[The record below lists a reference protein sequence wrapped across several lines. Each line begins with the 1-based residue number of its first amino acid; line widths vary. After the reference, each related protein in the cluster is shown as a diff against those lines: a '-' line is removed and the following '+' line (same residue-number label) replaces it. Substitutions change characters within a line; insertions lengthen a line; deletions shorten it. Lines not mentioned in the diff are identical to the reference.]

1 MPPAAIG
8 VVRVSGPA
16 AGAAPLPW
24 TASWSYR
31 PWPAAGAA
39 LKALAGHLPPP
50 RRAALAALKD
60 ADGAALDRALVL
72 WFPGPA
78 TATGEDLA
86 ELHLHGGRAVV
97 AAVEAALAAMP
108 GLRRAEAGEFTRRAF
123 ENGRIDLAEA
133 EGLAD
138 LLAAETES
146 QRVQA
151 LGMASGHVSRA
162 VAAWQERLLGLMAGA
177 EAELNFADEDDVEVG
192 EGVAQRLIAGMGDLA
207 GELGEWLARPAAEVI
222 AEGVSVVIAGP
233 PNAGKSTLINALA
246 QRELAIVSPIEGTTR
261 DVIET
266 PLALDGIAMR
276 FSDTA
281 GIRGEGA
288 DAIEAIGIDRAKAAV
303 EGADILLWLGPAKD
317 APGHPRCIT
326 IAAQVDRWRGDAAA
340 EAEAAHADLTLS
352 AATGEGMDRLHKYIV
367 EMARTLLPREGE
379 AALRQR
385 QRVALAEAKGW
396 LTIEPESR
404 EANDLILLAERLR
417 LAATALD
424 RVTGRAGVEEMLDA
438 LFGRFCIGK

>member
-1 MPPAAIG
+1 MPPAAIA
-8 VVRVSGPA
+8 VVRISGA
-16 AGAAPLPW
+16 QAEK
-24 TASWSYR
+24 
-31 PWPAAGAA
+31 A
-39 LKALAGHLPPP
+39 LRALAGRLPPP
-50 RRAALAALKD
+50 RRATLAGLKTG
-60 ADGAALDRALVL
+60 DGALLDRALIL

-97 AAVEAALAAMP
+97 AAVEAALVALP
-108 GLRRAEAGEFTRRAF
+108 GLRHAEAGEFTRRAF
-123 ENGRIDLAEA
+123 LNGRIDLAEA

-151 LGMASGHVSRA
+151 LDMASGHVSRA
-162 VAAWQERLLGLMAGA
+162 VAGWQDRLLTLMAGA

-192 EGVAQRLIAGMGDLA
+192 EVVTLKLIAGMAALSDELA
-207 GELGEWLARPAAEVI
+207 GWLARPAAEVI
-222 AEGVSVVIAGP
+222 SEGLSVVIAGP
-233 PNAGKSTLINALA
+233 PNSGKSTLINALA
-246 QRELAIVSPIEGTTR
+246 QRELAIVSPVAGTTR

-281 GIRGEGA
+281 GLRGESA
-288 DAIEAIGIDRAKAAV
+288 DDIEMIGIDRAKAAV
-303 EGADILLWLGPAKD
+303 AAADILLWLGRAKD
-317 APGHPRCIT
+317 APVHPRT
-326 IAAQVDRWRGDAAA
+326 ILVAAQADRWRGDAAA
-340 EAEAAHADLTLS
+340 EAEAARCDLVLS
-352 AATGEGMDRLHKYIV
+352 ARTGEGMDRLHHMIV

-385 QRVALAEAKGW
+385 QRAALAEAKIW
-396 LTIEPESR
+396 LEVERGSR
-404 EANDLILLAERLR
+404 EASDLILLAERLR
-417 LAATALD
+417 LAGTALD
-424 RVTGRAGVEEMLDA
+424 RITGRAGVEDMLDA

>member
-1 MPPAAIG
+1 MPPAAIA
-8 VVRVSGPA
+8 VVRISGPA
-16 AGAAPLPW
+16 AGPALQALAGRLPAPRR
-24 TASWSYR
+24 ASLAELKD
-31 PWPAAGAA
+31 AAGA
-39 LKALAGHLPPP
+39 P
-50 RRAALAALKD
+50 
-60 ADGAALDRALVL
+60 LDRALLL

-97 AAVEAALAAMP
+97 AAVEAALGALP
-108 GLRRAEAGEFTRRAF
+108 GLRRAAPGEFTRRAF
-123 ENGRIDLAEA
+123 LNGRIDLAEA

-162 VAAWQERLLGLMAGA
+162 VAGWQERLLALMAGA
-177 EAELNFADEDDVEVG
+177 EAELNFADEDDVDVYDG
-192 EGVAQRLIAGMGDLA
+192 ATRRLVDGMADLA
-207 GELGEWLARPAAEVI
+207 AELGDWLARPAAEVI
-222 AEGVSVVIAGP
+222 AEGLSVVIAGP

-246 QRELAIVSPIEGTTR
+246 QRELAIVSPVAGTTR

-281 GIRGEGA
+281 GIRTESA
-288 DAIEAIGIDRAKAAV
+288 DDVEAIGIGRAKAAV
-303 EGADILLWLGPAKD
+303 EAADILLWLGPPAE
-317 APGHPRCIT
+317 APAHPRRLL
-326 IAAQVDRWRGDAAA
+326 IAAQADRWRGDTAA
-340 EAEAAHADLTLS
+340 EAQAARCDLILS
-352 AATGEGMDRLHKYIV
+352 AATGEGMDRLHAAIV
-367 EMARTLLPREGE
+367 ETARVVLPREGE

-385 QRVALAEAKGW
+385 QRAALAEAKDW
-396 LTIEPESR
+396 LSIAAGTR
-404 EANDLILLAERLR
+404 EAEVMILIAERLR

-424 RVTGRAGVEEMLDA
+424 RITGRTGVEDMLDA

>member
-1 MPPAAIG
+1 M
-8 VVRVSGPA
+8 RVSGPQ
-16 AGAAPLPW
+16 
-24 TASWSYR
+24 
-31 PWPAAGAA
+31 AGAA
-39 LKALAGHLPPP
+39 LKALAGRLPEP
-50 RRAALAALKD
+50 RHASLALLKD
-60 ADGAALDRALVL
+60 AAGAPLDRALVL

-97 AAVEAALAAMP
+97 AALAAALAAIP
-108 GLRRAEAGEFTRRAF
+108 GLRPAVAGEFTRRAF
-123 ENGRIDLAEA
+123 DNGRIDLAEA

-146 QRVQA
+146 QRKQA
-151 LGMASGHVSRA
+151 LGHASGHVSRA
-162 VAAWQERLLGLMAGA
+162 VAAWQDRLLGLMAAA

-192 EGVAQRLIAGMGDLA
+192 EGVAQRLIAGMGALSV
-207 GELGEWLARPAAEVI
+207 ELGAWLERPAAEVI
-222 AEGVSVVIAGP
+222 AEGLSVVIAGP

-246 QRELAIVSPIEGTTR
+246 QRELAIVSPVAGTTR

-281 GIRGEGA
+281 GIRGEGT
-288 DAIEAIGIDRAKAAV
+288 DVVETIGIDRAKAAV
-303 EGADILLWLGPAKD
+303 EAADILLWLGPPKE
-317 APGHPRCIT
+317 APGHPRAILV
-326 IAAQVDRWRGDAAA
+326 AAQADRWRGDAAA
-340 EAEAAHADLTLS
+340 EAAAAHCDVMLS
-352 AATGEGMDRLHKYIV
+352 AATGEGMDKLHRTIV

-385 QRVALAEAKGW
+385 QRAALAEAQGW
-396 LTIEPESR
+396 LTVEAGSR
-404 EANDLILLAERLR
+404 ETTDLILLAERLR
-417 LAATALD
+417 LAATSLD
-424 RVTGRAGVEEMLDA
+424 RITGRAGVEEMLDA

>member
-16 AGAAPLPW
+16 A
-24 TASWSYR
+24 S
-31 PWPAAGAA
+31 AA
-39 LKALAGHLPPP
+39 LEALAGRLPLP
-50 RRAALAALKD
+50 RHATLAALAD
-60 ADGAALDRALVL
+60 RTGAPLDRALIL

-78 TATGEDLA
+78 TATGEDIA

-97 AAVEAALAAMP
+97 AAVESALAAMP
-108 GLRRAEAGEFTRRAF
+108 GLRRAVAGEFTRRAF

-151 LGMASGHVSRA
+151 LGMANGHISRV
-162 VAAWQERLLGLMAGA
+162 VATWRERLLGLMAAA
-177 EAELNFADEDDVEVG
+177 EAELNFADEADVDVS
-192 EGVAQRLIAGMGDLA
+192 EGAAERLAGGMGALA
-207 GELGEWLARPAAEVI
+207 AELAEWLARPGAEVI
-222 AEGVSVVIAGP
+222 AEGLSVVIAGP

-246 QRELAIVSPIEGTTR
+246 QRELAIVSPVAGTTR

-266 PLALDGIAMR
+266 ALALDGIAMR

-281 GIRGEGA
+281 GIRGESA
-288 DAIEAIGIDRAKAAV
+288 DRIESIGIDRAKAAV
-303 EGADILLWLGPAKD
+303 EAADILLWLG
-317 APGHPRCIT
+317 APRDVPEHPRAIL
-326 IAAQVDRWRGDAAA
+326 IAAQADRWRGDASA
-340 EAEAAHADLTLS
+340 EAEAARCDLILS
-352 AATGEGMDRLHKYIV
+352 ATTGEGMAKLHRAIV

-379 AALRQR
+379 AALRER
-385 QRVALAEAKGW
+385 QRAALAEAKRW
-396 LTIEPESR
+396 LAVDRGAPE
-404 EANDLILLAERLR
+404 ADDLILLAERLR
-417 LAATALD
+417 LAAAGLD
-424 RVTGRAGVEEMLDA
+424 RITGRGGVEDMLDA

>member
-1 MPPAAIG
+1 MPPAAIA
-8 VVRVSGPA
+8 VLRISGPA
-16 AGAAPLPW
+16 AGPALEALAGRLPAPRR
-24 TASWSYR
+24 ASLAELKD
-31 PWPAAGAA
+31 AAGA
-39 LKALAGHLPPP
+39 P
-50 RRAALAALKD
+50 
-60 ADGAALDRALVL
+60 LDRALLL

-97 AAVEAALAAMP
+97 AAVEAALGVLP
-108 GLRRAEAGEFTRRAF
+108 GLRRAEPGEFTRRAF
-123 ENGRIDLAEA
+123 LNGRIDLAEA

-162 VAAWQERLLGLMAGA
+162 VMGWQERLLALMAGA
-177 EAELNFADEDDVEVG
+177 EAELNFADEDDVDVY
-192 EGVAQRLIAGMGDLA
+192 EGTAQRLVSGMAELA
-207 GELGEWLARPAAEVI
+207 AELGLWLARPAAEVI
-222 AEGVSVVIAGP
+222 AEGLSVVIAGP

-246 QRELAIVSPIEGTTR
+246 QRELAIVSPVAGTTR

-281 GIRGEGA
+281 GIRTESA
-288 DAIEAIGIDRAKAAV
+288 DDVEAIGIGRAKAAV
-303 EGADILLWLGPAKD
+303 EAADILLWLGPPAE
-317 APGHPRCIT
+317 APAHPRRLL
-326 IAAQVDRWRGDAAA
+326 IAAQADRWRGDAAA
-340 EAEAAHADLTLS
+340 EVQAARCDLILS
-352 AATGEGMDRLHKYIV
+352 AATGEGMDRLHAAIV
-367 EMARTLLPREGE
+367 EMARALLPREGE

-385 QRVALAEAKGW
+385 QRAALAEAKDW
-396 LTIEPESR
+396 LSIEAGTR
-404 EANDLILLAERLR
+404 EDEDMILIAERLR
-417 LAATALD
+417 LAATSLD
-424 RVTGRAGVEEMLDA
+424 RITGRAGVEDMLDA

>member
-8 VVRVSGPA
+8 VVRISGAQAGEALRRLAGRLPEA
-16 AGAAPLPW
+16 RRASLADIKDVAGAP
-24 TASWSYR
+24 
-31 PWPAAGAA
+31 
-39 LKALAGHLPPP
+39 
-50 RRAALAALKD
+50 
-60 ADGAALDRALVL
+60 LDRALIL

-97 AAVEAALAAMP
+97 AAVEAALGAIP
-108 GLRRAEAGEFTRRAF
+108 GLRPAVAGEFTRRAF
-123 ENGRIDLAEA
+123 LNGQIDLAEA

-162 VAAWQERLLGLMAGA
+162 VAGWQDQLLGLMAGA

-192 EGVAQRLIAGMGDLA
+192 EDVARRLIAGMGAL
-207 GELGEWLARPAAEVI
+207 GEELGRWLARPTAEVI
-222 AEGVSVVIAGP
+222 AEGLSVVIAGP

-246 QRELAIVSPIEGTTR
+246 QRELAIVSPVAGTTR

-281 GIRGEGA
+281 GLRAESA
-288 DAIEAIGIDRAKAAV
+288 DDIEMIGIDRAKAAV
-303 EGADILLWLGPAKD
+303 EAADILLWLGRPRD
-317 APGHPRCIT
+317 VPDHPRAILV
-326 IAAQVDRWRGDAAA
+326 AAQADRWRGDAAA
-340 EAEAAHADLTLS
+340 EAEAAHCDLILS
-352 AATGEGMDRLHKYIV
+352 AATGEGMDKLHHYIV
-367 EMARTLLPREGE
+367 DMARTLLPRDGE

-385 QRVALAEAKGW
+385 QRAALAEARDW
-396 LTIEPESR
+396 LTIDTRSR
-404 EANDLILLAERLR
+404 EAGDLILLAERLR

-424 RVTGRAGVEEMLDA
+424 RITGRAGVEDMLDA

>member
-1 MPPAAIG
+1 MPPAAIA
-8 VVRVSGPA
+8 VVRISGVDA
-16 AGAAPLPW
+16 AK
-24 TASWSYR
+24 
-31 PWPAAGAA
+31 A
-39 LKALAGHLPPP
+39 LQALAGRLPVP
-50 RRAALAALKD
+50 RQASLARLTD
-60 ADGAALDRALVL
+60 PDGGALDHALIL

-108 GLRRAEAGEFTRRAF
+108 GLRRAAPGEFTRRAF

-151 LGMASGHVSRA
+151 LGHASGHVSRA
-162 VAAWQERLLGLMAGA
+162 VADWQERLLGLMAGA

-192 EGVAQRLIAGMGDLA
+192 EVVAQRVRGGMAALA
-207 GELGEWLARPAAEVI
+207 EELGKWLARPAAEVI
-222 AEGVSVVIAGP
+222 SEGLSVVIAGP

-246 QRELAIVSPIEGTTR
+246 KRELAIVSPVAGTTR

-281 GIRGEGA
+281 GLRGEA

-303 EGADILLWLGPAKD
+303 EAADILLWLGPPKE
-317 APGHPRCIT
+317 APDHPRTIL
-326 IAAQVDRWRGDAAA
+326 IAAQADRWRGDAAA
-340 EAEAAHADLTLS
+340 EAEAARCDLILS
-352 AATGEGMDRLHKYIV
+352 AATGEGMDRLHHMIV

-385 QRVALAEAKGW
+385 QRAALAEAKQW
-396 LTIEPESR
+396 LAIDPESR
-404 EANDLILLAERLR
+404 EASDLILLAERLR
-417 LAATALD
+417 LAATSLD
-424 RVTGRAGVEEMLDA
+424 RITGRAGVEDMLDT

>member
-1 MPPAAIG
+1 MFALSSGMPPAAIA
-8 VVRVSGPA
+8 VVRVSG
-16 AGAAPLPW
+16 
-24 TASWSYR
+24 R
-31 PWPAAGAA
+31 QAGAA
-39 LKALAGHLPPP
+39 LRSLTGRLPEA
-50 RRAALAALKD
+50 RRAVLAALKA
-60 ADGAALDRALVL
+60 ADGTALDRALVL

-97 AAVEAALAAMP
+97 AAVEAALAALP

-162 VAAWQERLLGLMAGA
+162 VEAWQARLLMLMAGA

-192 EGVAQRLIAGMGDLA
+192 ESVAQRLREGMAALA
-207 GELGEWLARPAAEVI
+207 GEMGGWLARPGAEVI
-222 AEGVSVVIAGP
+222 AEGLSVVIAGP

-246 QRELAIVSPIEGTTR
+246 KRELAIVSPVAGTTR

-266 PLALDGIAMR
+266 ALALDGIAMR

-281 GIRGEGA
+281 GLRAESA
-288 DAIEAIGIDRAKAAV
+288 DAIEMIGIDRAKAAV
-303 EGADILLWLGPAKD
+303 EAADILLWLGPPKE
-317 APGHPRCIT
+317 APDHPRAILV
-326 IAAQVDRWRGDAAA
+326 AAQADRWKGDAAA
-340 EAEAAHADLTLS
+340 EADAARCDLMLS
-352 AATGEGMDRLHKYIV
+352 AETGEGMDRLHRMIV

-379 AALRQR
+379 AALRRR
-385 QRVALAEAKGW
+385 QRDALAEAKEW
-396 LTIEPESR
+396 LVIEAGSR
-404 EANDLILLAERLR
+404 EAGDLILLAERLR
-417 LAATALD
+417 LAGGALD
-424 RVTGRAGVEEMLDA
+424 RITGRAGVEEMLDT

>member
-1 MPPAAIG
+1 MPPAAIA
-8 VVRVSGPA
+8 VVRISGVDA
-16 AGAAPLPW
+16 AK
-24 TASWSYR
+24 
-31 PWPAAGAA
+31 A
-39 LKALAGHLPPP
+39 LQALAGRLPVP
-50 RRAALAALKD
+50 RQASLARLTD
-60 ADGAALDRALVL
+60 PDGGALDHALIL

-97 AAVEAALAAMP
+97 AAVEAVLAAMP
-108 GLRRAEAGEFTRRAF
+108 GLRRAAPGEFTRRAF

-151 LGMASGHVSRA
+151 LGHASGHVSRA
-162 VAAWQERLLGLMAGA
+162 VADWQERLLGLMAGA

-192 EGVAQRLIAGMGDLA
+192 EVVAQRVRGGMAALA
-207 GELGEWLARPAAEVI
+207 EELGKWLARPAAEVI
-222 AEGVSVVIAGP
+222 SEGLSVVIAGP

-246 QRELAIVSPIEGTTR
+246 KRELAIVSPVAGTTR

-281 GIRGEGA
+281 GLRGEA

-303 EGADILLWLGPAKD
+303 EAADILLWLGPPKE
-317 APGHPRCIT
+317 APDHPRTIL
-326 IAAQVDRWRGDAAA
+326 IAAQADRWRGDAAA
-340 EAEAAHADLTLS
+340 EAEAARCDLILS
-352 AATGEGMDRLHKYIV
+352 AATGEGMDRLHHMIV

-379 AALRQR
+379 ASLRQR
-385 QRVALAEAKGW
+385 QRAALADAKQW
-396 LTIEPESR
+396 LAIDPESR
-404 EANDLILLAERLR
+404 EASDLILLAERLR
-417 LAATALD
+417 LAATSLD
-424 RVTGRAGVEEMLDA
+424 RITGRAGVEDMLDT

>member
-8 VVRVSGPA
+8 VVRVSGP
-16 AGAAPLPW
+16 
-24 TASWSYR
+24 R
-31 PWPAAGAA
+31 AGAA
-39 LKALAGHLPPP
+39 LEALAGRLPTP
-50 RRAALAALKD
+50 RRASLAELKD
-60 ADGAALDRALVL
+60 ADGAPLDRAFVL

-97 AAVEAALAAMP
+97 AAVEAALAAIP

-123 ENGRIDLAEA
+123 DNGRIDLAEA

-146 QRVQA
+146 QRRQA
-151 LGMASGHVSRA
+151 MAMASGHVSRA
-162 VAAWQERLLGLMAGA
+162 VEAWQERLLTLMAGA

-192 EGVAQRLIAGMGDLA
+192 EAVAQHLREGMAGLSN
-207 GELGEWLARPAAEVI
+207 ELGAWLARPAAEVI
-222 AEGVSVVIAGP
+222 AEGISVVIAGP

-246 QRELAIVSPIEGTTR
+246 KRELAIVSPVAGTTR

-266 PLALDGIAMR
+266 ALALDGIAMR

-281 GIRGEGA
+281 GLRAESG
-288 DAIEAIGIDRAKAAV
+288 DAIEMIGIDRAKAAV
-303 EGADILLWLGPAKD
+303 EAADILLWLGPPKE
-317 APGHPRCIT
+317 APDHARVILV
-326 IAAQVDRWRGDAAA
+326 AAQADRWKGDAAA
-340 EAEAAHADLTLS
+340 EAEAARCDLTLS
-352 AATGEGMDRLHKYIV
+352 AATGEGMDRLHRMIV

-379 AALRQR
+379 AALRRR
-385 QRVALAEAKGW
+385 QREALAEAKAW
-396 LTIEPESR
+396 LEVEPGSR
-404 EANDLILLAERLR
+404 EAGDLILLAERLR
-417 LAATALD
+417 LAGGALD
-424 RVTGRAGVEEMLDA
+424 RITGRAGVEEMLDT

>member
-8 VVRVSGPA
+8 VVRISGPQAGEALRLLAGRLPEARRASLADLKDA
-16 AGAAPLPW
+16 AGAP
-24 TASWSYR
+24 
-31 PWPAAGAA
+31 
-39 LKALAGHLPPP
+39 
-50 RRAALAALKD
+50 
-60 ADGAALDRALVL
+60 LDRALML
-72 WFPGPA
+72 WFPGPT

-97 AAVEAALAAMP
+97 AAVEAALGAIE
-108 GLRRAEAGEFTRRAF
+108 GLRPAIAGEFTRRAF
-123 ENGRIDLAEA
+123 LNGRIDLAEA

-151 LGMASGHVSRA
+151 LGLASGHVSRA
-162 VAAWQERLLGLMAGA
+162 VAAWQDRLLTLMAGA

-192 EGVAQRLIAGMGDLA
+192 EGVAQRLIAGMAALA
-207 GELGEWLARPAAEVI
+207 EELGAWLARPAAEVI
-222 AEGVSVVIAGP
+222 AEGLSVVIAGP

-281 GIRGEGA
+281 GLRTESA
-288 DAIEAIGIDRAKAAV
+288 DEIEMIGIDRAKAAV
-303 EGADILLWLGPAKD
+303 DAADILLWLGVPKEVPD
-317 APGHPRCIT
+317 HPRAIL
-326 IAAQVDRWRGDAAA
+326 IAAQADRWRGDAAFDA
-340 EAEAAHADLTLS
+340 QAAHCDLILS
-352 AATGEGMDRLHKYIV
+352 AATGEGMDKLHRYIV
-367 EMARTLLPREGE
+367 DMARTLLPREGE

-385 QRVALAEAKGW
+385 QRAALAEARDW
-396 LTIEPESR
+396 LTIAGGSR
-404 EANDLILLAERLR
+404 EAHDLILLAERLR
-417 LAATALD
+417 LAGSALD
-424 RVTGRAGVEEMLDA
+424 RITGRAGVEDMLDA

>member
-1 MPPAAIG
+1 MPPAAIA
-8 VVRVSGPA
+8 VVRISGPHA
-16 AGAAPLPW
+16 RNAIEVLCGKVPQ
-24 TASWSYR
+24 
-31 PWPAAGAA
+31 
-39 LKALAGHLPPP
+39 P
-50 RRAALAALKD
+50 RRATLATLTRP
-60 ADGAALDRALVL
+60 ADGAPLDRSLIL

-97 AAVEAALAAMP
+97 TVVEAVLAAMP
-108 GLRRAEAGEFTRRAF
+108 RLRRAEAGEFTRRAF
-123 ENGRIDLAEA
+123 ANGRIDLAEA

-162 VAAWQERLLGLMAGA
+162 VDAWQAQILALSARA

-192 EGVAQRLIAGMGDLA
+192 ENVTQHMLAGMTLLA
-207 GELGEWLARPAAEVI
+207 RELDRWLARPAAETI
-222 AEGVSVVIAGP
+222 SEGLSVVIAGP
-233 PNAGKSTLINALA
+233 PNTGKSTLINVLA
-246 QRELAIVSPIEGTTR
+246 QRELAIVSPIAGTTR

-281 GIRGEGA
+281 GLRAEGA
-288 DAIEAIGIDRAKAAV
+288 DAIETIGMDRAQEAV
-303 EGADILLWLGPAKD
+303 ARADILLWLGAPD
-317 APGHPRCIT
+317 AAPDHPRCLR
-326 IAAQVDRWRGDAAA
+326 IAAQVDRWRGDA
-340 EAEAAHADLTLS
+340 EAEATAAKSDLILS
-352 AATGEGMDRLHKYIV
+352 AVTGEGMDRLHAAIV
-367 EMARTLLPREGE
+367 RQARDLLPREGE

-385 QRVALAEAKGW
+385 QRAALAEAMAW
-396 LTIEPESR
+396 LAVEPASR
-404 EANDLILLAERLR
+404 ESEDLILLAERLR
-417 LAATALD
+417 LATVALD
-424 RVTGRAGVEEMLDA
+424 RITGRAGVEDMLDT

>member
-8 VVRVSGPA
+8 VVRISG
-16 AGAAPLPW
+16 
-24 TASWSYR
+24 
-31 PWPAAGAA
+31 PAAGAA
-39 LKALAGHLPPP
+39 LKALAGRLPTP
-50 RRAALAALKD
+50 RHASLAALKD
-60 ADGAALDRALVL
+60 VDGAPLDNALIL

-97 AAVEAALAAMP
+97 AAVKAALGAMP
-108 GLRRAEAGEFTRRAF
+108 GVRPAVAGEFTRRAF
-123 ENGRIDLAEA
+123 DNGRIDLAEA

-162 VAAWQERLLGLMAGA
+162 VERWQDALLTLMAGA
-177 EAELNFADEDDVEVG
+177 EAELNFADEDDVETG
-192 EGVAQRLIAGMGDLA
+192 EAVARRLIAGMGALS

-222 AEGVSVVIAGP
+222 AGGLSVVIAGP

-246 QRELAIVSPIEGTTR
+246 QRELAIVSPVAGTTR

-281 GIRGEGA
+281 GLRAESA
-288 DAIEAIGIDRAKAAV
+288 DDIEMIGIDRAKAAV
-303 EGADILLWLGPAKD
+303 EAADIMLWLGPPKE
-317 APGHPRCIT
+317 APDHPRT
-326 IAAQVDRWRGDAAA
+326 VLVAAQADRWRGDAAA
-340 EAEAAHADLTLS
+340 EAEAAHCDLILT
-352 AATGEGMDRLHKYIV
+352 AATGEGMDKLHKYIV

-379 AALRQR
+379 AALRRR
-385 QRVALAEAKGW
+385 QRAALAEAQGW
-396 LTIEPESR
+396 LTIEAGSI
-404 EANDLILLAERLR
+404 EARDLILLAERLR
-417 LAATALD
+417 LAGGALD
-424 RVTGRAGVEEMLDA
+424 RITGRAGVEDMLDT

>member
-1 MPPAAIG
+1 MPPAAIA
-8 VVRVSGPA
+8 VVRVSGPM
-16 AGAAPLPW
+16 
-24 TASWSYR
+24 
-31 PWPAAGAA
+31 AGAA
-39 LKALAGHLPPP
+39 LTALAGRLPPA
-50 RRAALAALKD
+50 RRASLALLKD
-60 ADGAALDRALVL
+60 AAGAPLDRALLL

-97 AAVEAALAAMP
+97 AAVEAALGAID
-108 GLRRAEAGEFTRRAF
+108 GLRRAEPGEFTRRAF
-123 ENGRIDLAEA
+123 ENGQIDLAEA

-151 LGMASGHVSRA
+151 LGHASGHVSRA
-162 VAAWQERLLGLMAGA
+162 VAGWQDRLLGLMAGA

-192 EGVAQRLIAGMGDLA
+192 ESVAQRLISGMAALA

-222 AEGVSVVIAGP
+222 AEGLSVVIAGP
-233 PNAGKSTLINALA
+233 PNAGKSTLINALV

-281 GIRGEGA
+281 GIRAEGA
-288 DAIEAIGIDRAKAAV
+288 DVIESIGIDRAKAAV
-303 EGADILLWLGPAKD
+303 EAADILLWLGPPKAVPD
-317 APGHPRCIT
+317 HPRAIL
-326 IAAQVDRWRGDAAA
+326 IAAQADRWRGDAAA
-340 EAEAAHADLTLS
+340 EADAARCDLILS
-352 AATGEGMDRLHKYIV
+352 ATKGEGMDRLHRMIV

-385 QRVALAEAKGW
+385 QRAALSEAKQW
-396 LTIEPESR
+396 LDVESGSR
-404 EANDLILLAERLR
+404 EAGDLILLAERLR

-424 RVTGRAGVEEMLDA
+424 RITGRAGVEEMLDA

>member
-8 VVRVSGPA
+8 VVRISGAYA
-16 AGAAPLPW
+16 AD
-24 TASWSYR
+24 
-31 PWPAAGAA
+31 A
-39 LKALAGHLPPP
+39 LLALAGRMPAP
-50 RRAALAALKD
+50 RRASLADLKD
-60 ADGAALDRALVL
+60 AGGAPLDRALML
-72 WFPGPA
+72 WFPGPT

-123 ENGRIDLAEA
+123 LNGRIDLAEA

-162 VAAWQERLLGLMAGA
+162 VAAWQERLLSLMAQV
-177 EAELNFADEDDVEVG
+177 EAELNFSDEEDVELADDCAYR
-192 EGVAQRLIAGMGDLA
+192 VAGGMGALA
-207 GELGEWLARPAAEVI
+207 GELGDWLARPAAEVI
-222 AEGVSVVIAGP
+222 AEGLSVVIAGP

-246 QRELAIVSPIEGTTR
+246 KRELAIVSPVAGTTR

-266 PLALDGIAMR
+266 PFALDGIAMR

-281 GIRGEGA
+281 GMRGESA

-303 EGADILLWLGPAKD
+303 AAADIVLWLGPPD
-317 APGHPRCIT
+317 EAPAHPRCLR
-326 IAAQVDRWRGDAAA
+326 IAAQADRWCGDRQA
-340 EAEAAHADLTLS
+340 EAEGEAARCDLILS
-352 AATGEGMDRLHKYIV
+352 AASGEGMDALHRAIV
-367 EMARTLLPREGE
+367 AAARTVLPREGE
-379 AALRQR
+379 AVLRQR
-385 QRVALAEAKGW
+385 QRAALADAKGW
-396 LTIEPESR
+396 LAVEAGSR
-404 EANDLILLAERLR
+404 EAGDLILLAERLR
-417 LAATALD
+417 LAASALD
-424 RVTGRAGVEEMLDA
+424 RITGRAGVEEMLDA

>member
-16 AGAAPLPW
+16 AG
-24 TASWSYR
+24 S
-31 PWPAAGAA
+31 A
-39 LKALAGHLPPP
+39 LRALAGRLPEA
-50 RRAALAALKD
+50 RHASLAALKD
-60 ADGAALDRALVL
+60 AEGMPLDRALIL

-97 AAVEAALAAMP
+97 AAVETALGALP
-108 GLRRAEAGEFTRRAF
+108 GLRRAEPGEFTRRAF
-123 ENGRIDLAEA
+123 ENGQIDLAEA

-162 VAAWQERLLGLMAGA
+162 VEGWQDRLLGLMAGA

-192 EGVAQRLIAGMGDLA
+192 ESVAQRLIAGMGTLS
-207 GELGEWLARPAAEVI
+207 GEMDEWLARPAAEVI
-222 AEGVSVVIAGP
+222 AEGLSVVIAGP

-246 QRELAIVSPIEGTTR
+246 QRELAIVSPVAGTTR

-281 GIRGEGA
+281 GIRSEGA
-288 DAIEAIGIDRAKAAV
+288 DVIEAIGIDRAKAAV
-303 EGADILLWLGPAKD
+303 EGADILLWLG
-317 APGHPRCIT
+317 APKEAPQHPRAIL
-326 IAAQVDRWRGDAAA
+326 IAAQADRWSADAAA
-340 EAEAAHADLTLS
+340 EAEAARCDLVLS
-352 AATGEGMDRLHKYIV
+352 ATTGEGMDRLHRYIV
-367 EMARTLLPREGE
+367 DMARTLLPREGE
-379 AALRQR
+379 AALRER
-385 QRVALAEAKGW
+385 QRVALAEARDW
-396 LTIEPESR
+396 LTIEVGSR
-404 EANDLILLAERLR
+404 EARDLILLAERLR

-424 RVTGRAGVEEMLDA
+424 RITGRAGVEDMLDA

>member
-1 MPPAAIG
+1 LSSGVPPAAIG
-8 VVRVSGPA
+8 VVRVSGPQ
-16 AGAAPLPW
+16 AG
-24 TASWSYR
+24 T
-31 PWPAAGAA
+31 A
-39 LKALAGHLPPP
+39 LKALAGRLPEP
-50 RRAALAALKD
+50 RHASLAALRD
-60 ADGAALDRALVL
+60 VHGAPLDSALIL

-97 AAVEAALAAMP
+97 AAVEAALGAMP
-108 GLRRAEAGEFTRRAF
+108 DLRPAVAGEFTRRAF
-123 ENGRIDLAEA
+123 DNGRIDLAEA

-151 LGMASGHVSRA
+151 LGLASGHVSRA
-162 VAAWQERLLGLMAGA
+162 VAGWQDRLLGLTAGA

-192 EGVAQRLIAGMGDLA
+192 ESVAQRLIAGMGDLA

-222 AEGVSVVIAGP
+222 AEGLSVVIAGP

-281 GIRGEGA
+281 GIRAEST
-288 DAIEAIGIDRAKAAV
+288 DAIEKIGIDRARTAV
-303 EGADILLWLGPAKD
+303 EGADILLWLGAPKD
-317 APGHPRCIT
+317 VPGHPRTIL
-326 IAAQVDRWRGDAAA
+326 IAAQSDRWRGDAAA
-340 EAEAAHADLTLS
+340 EAGAAHCDLVLS
-352 AATGEGMDRLHKYIV
+352 AATGEGMDKLHQYIV
-367 EMARTLLPREGE
+367 AMARTMLPREGE
-379 AALRQR
+379 AALRRR
-385 QRVALAEAKGW
+385 QRAALAEAREW
-396 LTIEPESR
+396 LTIEPGSR
-404 EANDLILLAERLR
+404 EASDLILLAERLR
-417 LAATALD
+417 FAAIALD
-424 RVTGRAGVEEMLDA
+424 RITGRAGVEEMLDA

>member
-1 MPPAAIG
+1 MNDTIFALSSGMPPAAIG
-8 VVRVSGPA
+8 VVRVSGPNA
-16 AGAAPLPW
+16 A
-24 TASWSYR
+24 
-31 PWPAAGAA
+31 AA
-39 LKALAGHLPPP
+39 LQALAGRLPAP
-50 RRAALAALKD
+50 RRASLAELS
-60 ADGAALDRALVL
+60 DGEGAPLDRALVL

-97 AAVEAALAAMP
+97 AAVEAALGAMS
-108 GLRRAEAGEFTRRAF
+108 GLRRAEPGEFTRRAF
-123 ENGRIDLAEA
+123 DNGRIDLAEA

-162 VAAWQERLLGLMAGA
+162 LAGWQERLLTLMAGA

-192 EGVAQRLIAGMGDLA
+192 EVVAQRLIAGMGALA
-207 GELGEWLARPAAEVI
+207 GELDEWLARPAAEVI
-222 AEGVSVVIAGP
+222 AEGLSVVIAGP
-233 PNAGKSTLINALA
+233 PNAGKSTLINALV
-246 QRELAIVSPIEGTTR
+246 QRELAIVSPVAGTTR

-303 EGADILLWLGPAKD
+303 DAADILLWLGPPKAVPD
-317 APGHPRCIT
+317 HPRAIL
-326 IAAQVDRWRGDAAA
+326 IAAQADRWKGDAAA
-340 EAEAAHADLTLS
+340 EADAARCDLTLS
-352 AATGEGMDRLHKYIV
+352 AATGEGMDRLHRMIV

-385 QRVALAEAKGW
+385 QRAALSEAKQW
-396 LTIEPESR
+396 LEIESGSR
-404 EANDLILLAERLR
+404 EAGDLILLAERMR

-424 RVTGRAGVEEMLDA
+424 RITGRAGVEDMLDT

>member
-16 AGAAPLPW
+16 AG
-24 TASWSYR
+24 R
-31 PWPAAGAA
+31 
-39 LKALAGHLPPP
+39 
-50 RRAALAALKD
+50 ALAAL
-60 ADGAALDRALVL
+60 AGRLPAPRRAVLAELNAVDGSALDRALVL

-97 AAVEAALAAMP
+97 AAVEVALDAMP

-146 QRVQA
+146 QRRQA

-162 VAAWQERLLGLMAGA
+162 VEAWQERLLTLMAGA

-192 EGVAQRLIAGMGDLA
+192 ESVAQRLREGMAALTD
-207 GELGEWLARPAAEVI
+207 ELDGWLARPAAEVI
-222 AEGVSVVIAGP
+222 AEGLSVVIAGP

-246 QRELAIVSPIEGTTR
+246 KRELAIVSPVAGTTR

-266 PLALDGIAMR
+266 ALALDGIAMR

-281 GIRGEGA
+281 GLRAESA
-288 DAIEAIGIDRAKAAV
+288 DAIEMIGIDRAKAAV
-303 EGADILLWLGPAKD
+303 EAGDILLWLGPPKE
-317 APGHPRCIT
+317 APAHVRAILV
-326 IAAQVDRWRGDAAA
+326 AAQADRWKGDAAA
-340 EAEAAHADLTLS
+340 EAEAERCDLTLS
-352 AATGEGMDRLHKYIV
+352 AATGQGMDKLHRMIV

-379 AALRQR
+379 AALRRR
-385 QRVALAEAKGW
+385 QREALGEARDW
-396 LTIEPESR
+396 LTIEAGSS
-404 EANDLILLAERLR
+404 EAGDLILLAERLR
-417 LAATALD
+417 LAGGALD
-424 RVTGRAGVEEMLDA
+424 RITGRAGVEEMLDA

>member
-1 MPPAAIG
+1 MPPAAIA
-8 VVRVSGPA
+8 VVRISGSH
-16 AGAAPLPW
+16 AGE
-24 TASWSYR
+24 
-31 PWPAAGAA
+31 A
-39 LKALAGHLPPP
+39 LTRLAGRLPKP
-50 RRAALAALKD
+50 RYASLADLTD
-60 ADGAALDRALVL
+60 HEGAPLDRALML

-97 AAVEAALAAMP
+97 AAVEAALGAMTE
-108 GLRRAEAGEFTRRAF
+108 LRRAEPGEFTRRAF
-123 ENGRIDLAEA
+123 LNGRIDLAEA

-162 VAAWQERLLGLMAGA
+162 VARWQDRLLGLMAGV
-177 EAELNFADEDDVEVG
+177 EAELNFGDEDDVEVY
-192 EGVAQRLIAGMGDLA
+192 EGAAQRLIGGMAAVA
-207 GELGEWLARPAAEVI
+207 GELGAWLARPAAEVI
-222 AEGVSVVIAGP
+222 AEGLSVVIAGP

-246 QRELAIVSPIEGTTR
+246 QRELAIVSPVAGTTR

-281 GIRGEGA
+281 GIRAESA
-288 DAIEAIGIDRAKAAV
+288 DDVEAIGIDRAKAAV
-303 EGADILLWLGPAKD
+303 EAADILLWLGGPREVPA
-317 APGHPRCIT
+317 HPRAIL
-326 IAAQVDRWRGDAAA
+326 IAAQADRWRGDAAA
-340 EAEAAHADLTLS
+340 EADAARCDLTLS
-352 AATGEGMDRLHKYIV
+352 AATGEGMDKLHAHIV

-385 QRVALAEAKGW
+385 QRAALAEAKQW
-396 LTIEPESR
+396 LEIEPGSR
-404 EANDLILLAERLR
+404 ETEDMILLAERLR
-417 LAATALD
+417 LAAGALD
-424 RVTGRAGVEEMLDA
+424 RITGRAGVEDMLDA

>member
-8 VVRVSGPA
+8 VVRVSGP
-16 AGAAPLPW
+16 
-24 TASWSYR
+24 R
-31 PWPAAGAA
+31 AGAA
-39 LKALAGHLPPP
+39 LKALAGRLPAP
-50 RRAALAALKD
+50 RRASLAALKD
-60 ADGAALDRALVL
+60 TDGRPLDNALIL

-97 AAVEAALAAMP
+97 AAVETALSAMP
-108 GLRRAEAGEFTRRAF
+108 GLRAAVAGEFTRRAF
-123 ENGRIDLAEA
+123 DNGRIDLAEA

-162 VAAWQERLLGLMAGA
+162 VEGWQDRLLGLMAGA

-192 EGVAQRLIAGMGDLA
+192 DAVARRLIAGMGELA
-207 GELGEWLARPAAEVI
+207 GELDAWLARPAAEVI
-222 AEGVSVVIAGP
+222 AEGLSVVIAGP

-246 QRELAIVSPIEGTTR
+246 QRELAIVSPVAGTTR

-281 GIRGEGA
+281 GLRGEGA

-303 EGADILLWLGPAKD
+303 ERADIVLWLGPPKE
-317 APGHPRCIT
+317 APDHPRPIL
-326 IAAQVDRWRGDAAA
+326 IAAQADRWRGDAAA
-340 EAEAAHADLTLS
+340 EAEAAHCDLVLS
-352 AATGEGMDRLHKYIV
+352 AETGEGMDSLHQYIV
-367 EMARTLLPREGE
+367 DMARTMLPREGE

-385 QRVALAEAKGW
+385 QRAALAEAKDW
-396 LTIEPESR
+396 LMVEAGSR
-404 EANDLILLAERLR
+404 EMGDLILVAERLR
-417 LAATALD
+417 LAAAELD
-424 RVTGRAGVEEMLDA
+424 RITGRAGVEEMLDA

>member
-1 MPPAAIG
+1 MNDTIFALSSGMPPAAIG
-8 VVRVSGPA
+8 VVRVSGPNA
-16 AGAAPLPW
+16 A
-24 TASWSYR
+24 
-31 PWPAAGAA
+31 AA
-39 LKALAGHLPPP
+39 LQALAGRLPAP
-50 RRAALAALKD
+50 RRASLAELS
-60 ADGAALDRALVL
+60 DGEGAPLDRALVL

-97 AAVEAALAAMP
+97 AAVEAALGAMS
-108 GLRRAEAGEFTRRAF
+108 GLRRAEPGEFTRRAF
-123 ENGRIDLAEA
+123 DNGRIDLAEA

-162 VAAWQERLLGLMAGA
+162 VAGWQERLLTLMAGA

-192 EGVAQRLIAGMGDLA
+192 EVVAQRLIAGIGALA
-207 GELGEWLARPAAEVI
+207 GELDEWLARPAAEVI
-222 AEGVSVVIAGP
+222 AEGLSVVIAGP
-233 PNAGKSTLINALA
+233 PNAGKSTLINALV
-246 QRELAIVSPIEGTTR
+246 QRELAIVSPVAGTTR

-303 EGADILLWLGPAKD
+303 DAADILLWLGPPKAVPD
-317 APGHPRCIT
+317 HPRAIL
-326 IAAQVDRWRGDAAA
+326 IAAQADRWKGDAAA
-340 EAEAAHADLTLS
+340 EADAARCDLTLS
-352 AATGEGMDRLHKYIV
+352 AATGEGMDRLHRMIV

-385 QRVALAEAKGW
+385 QRAALSEVKQW
-396 LTIEPESR
+396 LEIESGSR
-404 EANDLILLAERLR
+404 EAGDLILLAERMR

-424 RVTGRAGVEEMLDA
+424 RITGRAGVEDMLDT

>member
-1 MPPAAIG
+1 MNDTIFALSSGMPPAAIG

-16 AGAAPLPW
+16 AGAA
-24 TASWSYR
+24 
-31 PWPAAGAA
+31 
-39 LKALAGHLPPP
+39 LKALAGRLPAP
-50 RRAALAALKD
+50 RQASLAALRD
-60 ADGAALDRALVL
+60 ANGAPLDSALIL

-97 AAVEAALAAMP
+97 AAVEAALGAMP
-108 GLRRAEAGEFTRRAF
+108 DLRPALAGEFTRRAF
-123 ENGRIDLAEA
+123 DNGRIDLAEA

-151 LGMASGHVSRA
+151 LGLASGHVSRA

-192 EGVAQRLIAGMGDLA
+192 EGVAQRLIGGMGELA
-207 GELGEWLARPAAEVI
+207 GELGIWLARPAAEVI
-222 AEGVSVVIAGP
+222 AEGLSVVIAGP
-233 PNAGKSTLINALA
+233 PNAGKSTLINSLA
-246 QRELAIVSPIEGTTR
+246 QRELAIVSPVAGTTR

-288 DAIEAIGIDRAKAAV
+288 DAIEAIGISRAKAAV
-303 EGADILLWLGPAKD
+303 EGADILLWLGRPKD
-317 APGHPRCIT
+317 APAHPRCI
-326 IAAQVDRWRGDAAA
+326 ILAAQADRWRGDAAA
-340 EAEAAHADLTLS
+340 EAEAAHCDLVLS
-352 AATGEGMDRLHKYIV
+352 AATGEGMDRLHRHIV
-367 EMARTLLPREGE
+367 DMARTLLPREGE

-385 QRVALAEAKGW
+385 QRAALAEAREW
-396 LTIEPESR
+396 LTVEAGSR
-404 EANDLILLAERLR
+404 EAGDLILLAERLR
-417 LAATALD
+417 LAAAALD
-424 RVTGRAGVEEMLDA
+424 RITGRAGVEDMLDA

>member
-1 MPPAAIG
+1 MPPAAIA
-8 VVRVSGPA
+8 VVRVSGPE
-16 AGAAPLPW
+16 
-24 TASWSYR
+24 
-31 PWPAAGAA
+31 AGAA
-39 LKALAGHLPPP
+39 LKALAGRLPEP
-50 RRAALAALKD
+50 RHASLALLV
-60 ADGAALDRALVL
+60 DGGGAPLDKALVL

-97 AAVEAALAAMP
+97 AAVEAALAATP
-108 GLRRAEAGEFTRRAF
+108 GLRPAAPGEFTRRAF
-123 ENGRIDLAEA
+123 DNGRIDLAEA

-151 LGMASGHVSRA
+151 LDHASGHVSRA
-162 VAAWQERLLGLMAGA
+162 VAAWQDRLLGLMAGA

-192 EGVAQRLIAGMGDLA
+192 EGVAERLIAGMRVLAADLGD
-207 GELGEWLARPAAEVI
+207 WLKRPAAEVI
-222 AEGVSVVIAGP
+222 ADGLSVVIAGP

-246 QRELAIVSPIEGTTR
+246 QRELAIVSPVAGTTR

-281 GIRGEGA
+281 GIRAEGA
-288 DAIEAIGIDRAKAAV
+288 DAIEAIGIDRARAAV
-303 EGADILLWLGPAKD
+303 EVADMLLWLGPPSEVPD
-317 APGHPRCIT
+317 HPRAIL
-326 IAAQVDRWRGDAAA
+326 IAAQADRWSGDAAA
-340 EAEAAHADLTLS
+340 EAAAAHCDLVLS
-352 AATGEGMDRLHKYIV
+352 ATTGEGMDKLHRTIV
-367 EMARTLLPREGE
+367 DMARTLLPREGE

-385 QRVALAEAKGW
+385 QRAALAEARQW
-396 LTIEPESR
+396 LEVDTRSR
-404 EANDLILLAERLR
+404 EAGDLILLAERLR

-424 RVTGRAGVEEMLDA
+424 RITGRAGVEEMLDA

>member
-1 MPPAAIG
+1 MPPAAIA
-8 VVRVSGPA
+8 VVRISGA
-16 AGAAPLPW
+16 Q
-24 TASWSYR
+24 
-31 PWPAAGAA
+31 AGAA
-39 LKALAGHLPPP
+39 LRGLAGRLPEP
-50 RRAALAALKD
+50 RRASLAKLRDGNGAPLDHALT
-60 ADGAALDRALVL
+60 L

-97 AAVEAALAAMP
+97 AAVDAALAAMP

-123 ENGRIDLAEA
+123 LNGRIDLAEA

-151 LGMASGHVSRA
+151 LGLASGHVSRA
-162 VAAWQERLLGLMAGA
+162 VAGWQEQLLTLMAGA

-192 EGVAQRLIAGMGDLA
+192 EVVTHKLIAGMAGMAQELA
-207 GELGEWLARPAAEVI
+207 EWLARPAAEVI
-222 AEGVSVVIAGP
+222 AEGLAVVIAGP
-233 PNAGKSTLINALA
+233 PNAGKSTLINALV
-246 QRELAIVSPIEGTTR
+246 QRELAIVSPVAGTTR

-281 GIRGEGA
+281 GLRAESGDE
-288 DAIEAIGIDRAKAAV
+288 IEMIGIDRAKAAV
-303 EGADILLWLGPAKD
+303 AAADILLWLG
-317 APGHPRCIT
+317 APKEAPDHPRPIL
-326 IAAQVDRWRGDAAA
+326 IAAQADRWRGDAAA
-340 EAEAAHADLTLS
+340 EAEAARCDLILS
-352 AATGEGMDRLHKYIV
+352 ARTGEGMARLHRMIV

-385 QRVALAEAKGW
+385 QRAALAEARQW
-396 LTIEPESR
+396 LDVDPGSR
-404 EANDLILLAERLR
+404 EASDLILLAERLR
-417 LAATALD
+417 LASGALD
-424 RVTGRAGVEEMLDA
+424 RITGRAGVEDMLDT

>member
-1 MPPAAIG
+1 MPPAAIA
-8 VVRVSGPA
+8 VVRVSGP
-16 AGAAPLPW
+16 
-24 TASWSYR
+24 R
-31 PWPAAGAA
+31 AGAA
-39 LKALAGHLPPP
+39 LTALAGRLPPA
-50 RRAALAALKD
+50 RRASLALLKD
-60 ADGAALDRALVL
+60 AAGAPLDRALLL

-78 TATGEDLA
+78 TATGEDLS

-97 AAVEAALAAMP
+97 GAVEAALGAID
-108 GLRRAEAGEFTRRAF
+108 GLRRAEPGEFTRRAF
-123 ENGRIDLAEA
+123 ENGQIDLAEA

-151 LGMASGHVSRA
+151 LGHASGHVSRA
-162 VAAWQERLLGLMAGA
+162 VAGWQDRLLGLMAGA
-177 EAELNFADEDDVEVG
+177 EAELNFADEDDVETG
-192 EGVAQRLIAGMGDLA
+192 ESVAQRMISGMGELA

-222 AEGVSVVIAGP
+222 AEGLSVVIAGP
-233 PNAGKSTLINALA
+233 PNAGKSTLINALV

-281 GIRGEGA
+281 GIRAEGA
-288 DAIEAIGIDRAKAAV
+288 DVIEAIGIDRAKAAI
-303 EGADILLWLGPAKD
+303 EAADILLWLGPPKAV
-317 APGHPRCIT
+317 PNHPRVIL
-326 IAAQVDRWRGDAAA
+326 IAAQADRRRGDAAA
-340 EAEAAHADLTLS
+340 EADAARCDLILS
-352 AATGEGMDRLHKYIV
+352 ATTGEGMDRLHRMIV

-385 QRVALAEAKGW
+385 QRAALSEAKQW
-396 LTIEPESR
+396 LEVDIGSR
-404 EANDLILLAERLR
+404 EASDLILLAERLR

-424 RVTGRAGVEEMLDA
+424 RITGRAGVEEMLDA

>member
-1 MPPAAIG
+1 MPPAAIA
-8 VVRVSGPA
+8 VLRVSGA
-16 AGAAPLPW
+16 Q
-24 TASWSYR
+24 
-31 PWPAAGAA
+31 AGAA
-39 LKALAGHLPPP
+39 LQRLVGRMPAP
-50 RRAALAALKD
+50 RRASLAELAD
-60 ADGAALDRALVL
+60 ASGAPLDRALVL

-97 AAVEAALAAMP
+97 AAVDAVLGAIP

-123 ENGRIDLAEA
+123 LNGRIDLAEA

-151 LGMASGHVSRA
+151 LGLASGHVSRA
-162 VAAWQERLLGLMAGA
+162 VEAWQERLLGLMAGA
-177 EAELNFADEDDVEVG
+177 EAELNFSDEDDVDVYDGAAE
-192 EGVAQRLIAGMGDLA
+192 RLIGGMGTLA

-246 QRELAIVSPIEGTTR
+246 QRELAIVSPVEGTTR

-281 GIRGEGA
+281 GLRAEGA
-288 DAIEAIGIDRAKAAV
+288 DPIETIGIDRAKAAV
-303 EGADILLWLGPAKD
+303 EAADILLWLGDPKAVPA
-317 APGHPRCIT
+317 HPRAIL
-326 IAAQVDRWRGDAAA
+326 IAAQADRWAGDAAA
-340 EAEAAHADLTLS
+340 EASAARCDLILS
-352 AATGEGMDRLHKYIV
+352 ATTGEGMSQLHAAIV
-367 EMARTLLPREGE
+367 EMARTLLPRDGE

-385 QRVALAEAKGW
+385 QRAALADAKDW
-396 LTIEPESR
+396 LTIEAGSR
-404 EANDLILLAERLR
+404 EVGDLILLAERLR
-417 LAATALD
+417 LSSVALD
-424 RVTGRAGVEEMLDA
+424 RITGRAGVEDMLDA

>member
-8 VVRVSGPA
+8 VVRVSGPC
-16 AGAAPLPW
+16 
-24 TASWSYR
+24 
-31 PWPAAGAA
+31 AGAA
-39 LKALAGHLPPP
+39 LEALAGRLPMP
-50 RRAALAALKD
+50 RRASLAELKD
-60 ADGAALDRALVL
+60 AAGAPLDRALLL

-97 AAVEAALAAMP
+97 AAVEAALDAMP

-123 ENGRIDLAEA
+123 EYGRIDLAEA

-146 QRVQA
+146 QRKQA
-151 LGMASGHVSRA
+151 MAMASGHVSRA
-162 VAAWQERLLGLMAGA
+162 VEAWQERLLALMAGA

-192 EGVAQRLIAGMGDLA
+192 ETVAQRLREGMAALA

-222 AEGVSVVIAGP
+222 AEGLSVVIAGP

-246 QRELAIVSPIEGTTR
+246 KRELAIVSPVAGTTR

-266 PLALDGIAMR
+266 ALALDGIAMR

-281 GIRGEGA
+281 GLRAESG
-288 DAIEAIGIDRAKAAV
+288 DAIEMIGIDRAKAAV
-303 EGADILLWLGPAKD
+303 EAADILLWLGRPSE
-317 APGHPRCIT
+317 APDHPRAILV
-326 IAAQVDRWRGDAAA
+326 AAQADRWQGDAAA
-340 EAEAAHADLTLS
+340 EAEAARCDLILS
-352 AATGEGMDRLHKYIV
+352 AATGEGMERLHRMIV

-379 AALRQR
+379 AALRRR
-385 QRVALAEAKGW
+385 QREALAEAKAW
-396 LTIEPESR
+396 LEFEPGSR
-404 EANDLILLAERLR
+404 EAGDLILLAERLR
-417 LAATALD
+417 LTAGALD
-424 RVTGRAGVEEMLDA
+424 RITGRAGVEEMLDA